1 MNDNGINLQV
11 RFEVDSL
18 SGWSAD
24 TYIENKHRI
33 WYFDFATHNNT
44 IWSLFHPETTVQIPL
59 ILVSSSVS
67 NQFYWCDLNPSTT
80 HLLRGNNSEE
90 TLANLWLILMSSCIT
105 LWRRQ
110 RFIRTKRRG
119 RTPRGLPAWPLK
131 LAGDETRPTG
141 APKICVLY
149 NAQGQ
154 QKSDDKRLYLKIENR
169 VAALRFYQI
178 MQYHRNPYLAEH
190 TTHFVRP
197 LTKNHVWD
205 LIFKYDFELISFTI
219 KIIEIH
225 DQCDHFR
232 RHFSFVCPSTPI

>member
-1 MNDNGINLQV
+1 MCKTTYWKGTVKPNENWLFFSPNVRIPKRLTPFEV
-11 RFEVDSL
+11 RFESDSL

-24 TYIENKHRI
+24 TYLENKHRI
-33 WYFDFATHNNT
+33 WYVDVATHNNT

-59 ILVSSSVS
+59 ILVSSSIS

-90 TLANLWLILMSSCIT
+90 TLTNLWLILMSSCIT

-119 RTPRGLPAWPLK
+119 RTPRGLPTWSLK

-149 NAQGQ
+149 NAQGSKKWRQ
-154 QKSDDKRLYLKIENR
+154 E
-169 VAALRFYQI
+169 I
-178 MQYHRNPYLAEH
+178 MSQDWKQSSSSPVLSNNAVSSYPLSGG
-190 TTHFVRP
+190 THDPFCEA
-197 LTKNHVWD
+197 TD
-205 LIFKYDFELISFTI
+205 
-219 KIIEIH
+219 
-225 DQCDHFR
+225 
-232 RHFSFVCPSTPI
+232 